1 MNTEEHGR
9 GWTADD
15 ADDADEA
22 DKGIRDI
29 GVIRGQMDRRGGAGK
44 TIRLEVQNG

>member
-9 GWTADD
+9 RWT

>member
-1 MNTEEHGR
+1 MNTDGY
-9 GWTADD
+9 GWRWT